1 MENGKYPCLLRG
13 TVSKRTLIAFNGT
26 YKIFQDSKFIA
37 FIDLPTLHNLYEV
50 GAKQTKANQLYNIL
64 YIIGG
69 IPKETITVNGP
80 YAVCKSRI
88 NLMKRNTHSTGLLLI
103 VPSNLS

>member
-1 MENGKYPCLLRG
+1 MENGKYSCVLRG
-13 TVSKRTLIAFNGT
+13 TSSKRTLIAFNGT

-50 GAKQTKANQLYNIL
+50 GAKQTRANQLYNIA
-64 YIIGG
+64 YIINGT
-69 IPKETITVNGP
+69 IRETITVNGP

-88 NLMKRNTHSTGLLLI
+88 SLMKRSTHKSGLLLI